1 MKKFEFFLLLGLLCL
16 CPKLSAQHMP
26 TRVFPTPQE
35 IEVTNQPFIS
45 ADFRITGLKSV
56 DSVAISFL
64 KEILPFGSTKKAIPI
79 KISLL
84 KDKQAVLQRS
94 GAYRLK
100 ITDKSISIEIKD
112 DRSLFYAVQ
121 TIKQL
126 VSKTNDG
133 KIKLYPCMITD
144 YPDVAYRGTVEGFYG
159 TPWSFDDRIEQL
171 RFYGKIKMNTYIYGP
186 KDDPYHSSPSW
197 REPYPAA
204 EAKQIEALVAEANRN
219 KVDFVW
225 AIHPGKDIQWNKND
239 SIAVLNKFE
248 MMYGLGIRSF
258 AVFFDDISGEGTQP
272 EKQAGLLNYI
282 HNEFIKIKK
291 DVNPLI
297 MCPTE
302 YNKSWS
308 NPKPNTYLDIL
319 GEKLDPSI
327 LVMWTGDRVVGDIT
341 LEGLNWV
348 NTRIKRNAF
357 VWWNFPVSDYVRDH
371 LLMGPSYGLD
381 IHAKDA
387 MSGFVSNPMDKPE
400 ASKVGIF
407 GAAMYAWNLSDYDS
421 NKEWIAVCNLI
432 MHEAPEA
439 FKVFCDHNSDPG
451 INGHRYRRDESV
463 ESKPVVEKYLKELSE
478 DNFPQKESEVLACL
492 FKQIAETPATIR
504 AKSTNESL
512 IKEIDPWLIQ
522 FEHLGLAGSVSLKM
536 ASAWKSKNT
545 NDAEK
550 YYSELTSLLEK
561 MQIID
566 KQYNQNEWQPGVKTG
581 SLVLKP
587 FIIELYR
594 LVGEDL
600 KLSKNNNLATSI
612 IFTNIDQISL
622 VPIKTIDND
631 VNIVPLLEPIKIK
644 PGEYIGILIA
654 ADKKIA
660 KAQLN
665 LPSPTL
671 DWQCLEWSEN
681 GQTWE
686 QINGKTEL
694 MLGNEAFSVS
704 PKAKYLR
711 LRNDSSS
718 EQIFNLKNF
727 RITTK

>member
-1 MKKFEFFLLLGLLCL
+1 
-16 CPKLSAQHMP
+16 MP

-35 IEVTNQPFIS
+35 IEVANQPFTS
-45 ADFRITGLKSV
+45 TDFRMTGLKSV

-64 KEILPFGSTKKAIPI
+64 KEILPFGSGKKTIPI
-79 KISLL
+79 KITLL
-84 KDKQAVLQRS
+84 RDKQAELQRS

-100 ITDKSISIEIKD
+100 ITEKSISIEIKD
-112 DRSLFYAVQ
+112 DRSLFYAAQ

-126 VSKTNDG
+126 GSKTNDG

-144 YPDVAYRGTVEGFYG
+144 YPDVLYRGTVEGFYG
-159 TPWSFDDRIEQL
+159 TPWSFNDRIEQL

-272 EKQAGLLNYI
+272 EKQAGLINYI

-371 LLMGPSYGLD
+371 LLMGP
-381 IHAKDA
+381 
-387 MSGFVSNPMDKPE
+387 PM
-400 ASKVGIF
+400 A
-407 GAAMYAWNLSDYDS
+407 
-421 NKEWIAVCNLI
+421 LI
-432 MHEAPEA
+432 SM
-439 FKVFCDHNSDPG
+439 
-451 INGHRYRRDESV
+451 
-463 ESKPVVEKYLKELSE
+463 
-478 DNFPQKESEVLACL
+478 QK
-492 FKQIAETPATIR
+492 
-504 AKSTNESL
+504 
-512 IKEIDPWLIQ
+512 
-522 FEHLGLAGSVSLKM
+522 
-536 ASAWKSKNT
+536 
-545 NDAEK
+545 
-550 YYSELTSLLEK
+550 
-561 MQIID
+561 
-566 KQYNQNEWQPGVKTG
+566 
-581 SLVLKP
+581 
-587 FIIELYR
+587 
-594 LVGEDL
+594 
-600 KLSKNNNLATSI
+600 
-612 IFTNIDQISL
+612 
-622 VPIKTIDND
+622 
-631 VNIVPLLEPIKIK
+631 
-644 PGEYIGILIA
+644 
-654 ADKKIA
+654 
-660 KAQLN
+660 
-665 LPSPTL
+665 
-671 DWQCLEWSEN
+671 
-681 GQTWE
+681 
-686 QINGKTEL
+686 
-694 MLGNEAFSVS
+694 ML
-704 PKAKYLR
+704 
-711 LRNDSSS
+711 
-718 EQIFNLKNF
+718 
-727 RITTK
+727 